1 MSNAKR
7 SLISSMKEWVTFL
20 FFDFFDR
27 IKSSFLTSSLRLQY
41 QGSTTSFYFL
51 EAPELLAAASRFWL
65 ADIKIAGMEEE
76 PSLETSDVADGW
88 VGPTKKA
95 MGAM

>member
-1 MSNAKR
+1 
-7 SLISSMKEWVTFL
+7 
-20 FFDFFDR
+20 
-27 IKSSFLTSSLRLQY
+27 
-41 QGSTTSFYFL
+41 
-51 EAPELLAAASRFWL
+51 LLAAASRFWL